1 MIHERTQ
8 CRTCGSK
15 NLKLIL
21 DLGKTALVNDFLKPE
36 EVDGYKVSL
45 PLRVVLCPDC
55 SLVQLAETV
64 DPKILYSHYAYVTS
78 TSQTMDAHLNQ
89 MVTHL
94 LSTAQLGAGSKVLEI
109 ASNTGVF
116 LKKFKEQGCEVLGV
130 EPAGNIADVALAT
143 AIPTRKE
150 FFNAATARKLKMEWG
165 AADLILGRHVF
176 AHIDD
181 LHDLLAGLEAVS
193 HQETLVAFE
202 VPYLVDF
209 FEHTEYDTI
218 YHEHLSYIS
227 VRSVEALVKDTP
239 FTLSRVDHYPIHGGS
254 ILFHLRHRASRIA
267 PHASVAQALEK
278 EKQMRLVEPA
288 TWKAFAQRVNHIRTE
303 LPVLLHR
310 LKAQGKRII
319 GYGASAKGN
328 TLLNTCGL
336 GTRELDYII
345 DNTPFKQ
352 NKIAPGSWL
361 PIRPPDMLLK
371 DQPDYALLLAWNF
384 APEIIRRETEYQKRG
399 GRFIVPIPKPG
410 VVEFSV

>member
-1 MIHERTQ
+1 MITERTH

-21 DLGKTALVNDFLKPE
+21 DLGQTALVNDFLKPE
-36 EVDGYKVSL
+36 EVADYKISL

-55 SLVQLAETV
+55 SLVQLADTV

-78 TSQTMDAHLNQ
+78 TSKTMDTHLNK
-89 MVTHL
+89 MMTHL
-94 LSTAQLGAGSKVLEI
+94 LSTARLGSGSKVLEI

-116 LKKFKEQGCEVLGV
+116 LKKFKEQGCEVLGI

-150 FFNAATARKLKMEWG
+150 FFNSVNAKKLKAEWG
-165 AADLILGRHVF
+165 NADLILGRHVF

-181 LHDLLAGLEAVS
+181 LRDLVAGLAEIS
-193 HQETLVAFE
+193 HEETLIAFE
-202 VPYLVDF
+202 VPYVVDF

-227 VRSVEALVKDTP
+227 VRAIEALVKDSA
-239 FTLSRVDHYPIHGGS
+239 FMLARVDHYPIHGGS
-254 ILFHLRHRASRIA
+254 ILFHLRHRSSKAK

-278 EKQMRLVEPA
+278 ENEMRLAEPA
-288 TWKAFAQRVNHIRTE
+288 TWKNFAQRVNHIRAE
-303 LPVLLHR
+303 LPALLR
-310 LKAQGKRII
+310 KLKAQGKRII

-336 GTRELDYII
+336 TVKELDYII

-352 NKIAPGSWL
+352 NKIAPGSWI
-361 PIRPPDMLLK
+361 PVRPPEMLLN

-384 APEIIRRETEYQKRG
+384 APEIIKRESEYQKRG
-399 GRFIVPIPKPG
+399 GRFIVPIPEPK
-410 VVEFSV
+410 VVESST